1 MGSNNVIPWNDIIKK
16 EAIGKNNED
25 FGEIKDIQGNYIIIQ
40 RGIIN
45 KEIFYIPKDQV
56 ESYEG
61 GCSSL
66 RFKISEFDLKRK
78 YQEEP
83 FMKYAEN
90 DTLESDMN
98 KLEDELDS

>member
-1 MGSNNVIPWNDIIKK
+1 
-16 EAIGKNNED
+16 
-25 FGEIKDIQGNYIIIQ
+25 
-40 RGIIN
+40 
-45 KEIFYIPKDQV
+45 
-56 ESYEG
+56 
-61 GCSSL
+61 
-66 RFKISEFDLKRK
+66 LKRK